1 MKLIYIQS
9 TINPLGYINNCSN
22 HPPTVIKQL
31 QKSIKKWLS
40 DLLSNEKK
48 FEKTKL
54 TYSDA
59 LQRSGFP
66 EKPWAY
72 IWTKDKFDGLIF
84 GVGGLYSGVKTL
96 QFGIS

>member
-1 MKLIYIQS
+1 M
-9 TINPLGYINNCSN
+9 
-22 HPPTVIKQL
+22 
-31 QKSIKKWLS
+31 
-40 DLLSNEKK
+40 LSNEKF
-48 FEKTKL
+48 FEKTKP

-59 LQRSGFP
+59 LQRSGFQ
-66 EKPWAY
+66 EKPWVY